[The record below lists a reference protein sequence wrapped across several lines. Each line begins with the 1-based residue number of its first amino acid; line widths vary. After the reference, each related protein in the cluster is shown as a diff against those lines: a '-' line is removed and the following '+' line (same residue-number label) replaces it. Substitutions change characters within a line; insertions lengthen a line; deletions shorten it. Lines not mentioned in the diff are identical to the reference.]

1 MDVRLVKKVHLMC
14 QYLVYTVTPSDKIH
28 EQVRNM
34 KQKHTATFLSRII
47 HQRFW
52 SSNKHIYSDIGMNKF
67 IALEQDAN
75 WYSY

>member
-52 SSNKHIYSDIGMNKF
+52 SSNKHIFRYWNEQIYST
-67 IALEQDAN
+67 
-75 WYSY
+75 

>member
-52 SSNKHIYSDIGMNKF
+52 SSNKHIFRYWN
-67 IALEQDAN
+67 EQIF
-75 WYSY
+75 ST

>member
-1 MDVRLVKKVHLMC
+1 MLSVFSKF
-14 QYLVYTVTPSDKIH
+14 VYTITLSDKIH

-52 SSNKHIYSDIGMNKF
+52 SSNKHIFRYWN
-67 IALEQDAN
+67 EQIF
-75 WYSY
+75 ST